1 MPELGY
7 HIETPAYALYRGRL
21 YQDIIGDD
29 PCIVAVSADLSLL
42 EEYILKDTV
51 TVKDDDDGEV
61 IYMHPEDVHY
71 YTDDNP
77 DEVQATYF
85 YIKELDR
92 CSRIKVISNKV

>member
-1 MPELGY
+1 MSELGY

-29 PCIVAVSADLSLL
+29 PCIIAVSSDLSLL
-42 EEYILKDTV
+42 ERYILKDTI
-51 TVKDDDDGEV
+51 TVNDDDGEV
-61 IYMHPEDVHY
+61 IYMHPEEVHY
-71 YTDDNP
+71 YTGDNP
-77 DEVQATYF
+77 NEVQATYF